1 MFNFNDD
8 YQASTRLYL
17 EGSLLE
23 TIHHTKLLGTIVSTD
38 LKWQENTEMLT
49 RKAYQRMQILH
60 RLSPFKVSQE
70 DMVEIYVLYIR
81 SILELNCQV
90 WHYSLTESERYNL
103 ERVQKIACRIILKTE
118 YSSYSEALEILKLE
132 RLEDRRTKLCLTFA
146 KRCLKH
152 PAASK
157 MFPSKPVTKYDTRK
171 HEKFEVQFA
180 KTSRLKNS
188 AIPQLQRALN
198 ANFNKTGR

>member
-1 MFNFNDD
+1 
-8 YQASTRLYL
+8 
-17 EGSLLE
+17 
-23 TIHHTKLLGTIVSTD
+23 
-38 LKWQENTEMLT
+38 MLT

-90 WHYSLTESERYNL
+90 WHYSLTESERYSL
-103 ERVQKIACRIILKTE
+103 ERVQKIACRVILKTE
-118 YSSYSEALEILKLE
+118 YSSYSEALALLKLDTLDE
-132 RLEDRRTKLCLTFA
+132 RRTKLCLTFA

-152 PAASK
+152 PTASK
-157 MFPSKPVTKYDTRK
+157 MFPSKPVTKHNTRK
-171 HEKFEVQFA
+171 QEKFEVQFA

>member
-1 MFNFNDD
+1 
-8 YQASTRLYL
+8 
-17 EGSLLE
+17 
-23 TIHHTKLLGTIVSTD
+23 
-38 LKWQENTEMLT
+38 MLT

-152 PAASK
+152 PTASK
-157 MFPSKPVTKYDTRK
+157 MFPSKPVTKYNTRK

-198 ANFNKTGR
+198 ANFDKTGR